1 MRSKEEAA
9 RVIYVRHGKTDF
21 PLDRIYCDDKED
33 PPLNELGVSQ
43 VQQAVRAL
51 VKVDV
56 AAVYA
61 SPSMRTRM
69 TAELIADSCGLS
81 VELESNLV
89 ERRFGFWEGMFFDE
103 IEARFPDEYREWKIN
118 NAAFK
123 PKGGESVFDLS
134 DRVEPCISKLVDDFR
149 GKVVVVVSHV
159 GPIRTALARSIALPL
174 EKYRSL
180 IIDYASISIVDYGR
194 RQNNLVCLNR

>member
-1 MRSKEEAA
+1 MRSKEESA

-43 VQQAVRAL
+43 AQQAARVLA
-51 VKVDV
+51 KIDV
-56 AAVYA
+56 AAVFA

-69 TAELIADSCGLS
+69 TAEFIAGLHGLP
-81 VELESNLV
+81 VKLESNLV
-89 ERRFGFWEGMFFDE
+89 ERRFGFWEGMYFDE
-103 IEARFPDEYREWKIN
+103 IEANFPDEYKDWKIN

-134 DRVEPCISKLVDDFR
+134 SRVELSISELVDGFK

-159 GPIRTALARSIALPL
+159 GPIRVALAQAISLPL

-180 IIDYASISIVDYGR
+180 IIDYASVSIVDYGR
-194 RQNNLVCLNR
+194 RQNNLICLNK